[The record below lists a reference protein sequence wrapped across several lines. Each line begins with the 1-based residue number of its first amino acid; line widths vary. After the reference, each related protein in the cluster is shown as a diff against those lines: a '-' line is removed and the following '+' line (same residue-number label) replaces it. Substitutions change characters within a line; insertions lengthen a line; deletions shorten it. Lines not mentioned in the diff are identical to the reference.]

1 MQRTRQTYLS
11 IDYLP
16 TIGDKVARFQSFRG
30 LASRGQLWVPNCPWG
45 HRLVD
50 QLCVFPGK
58 ARDDGVDVCSLFGRG
73 LEGMLWSKAKVP
85 QEPKKGLKFGSWDW
99 ITHGTEDEG
108 PKQPR
113 VF

>member
-1 MQRTRQTYLS
+1 
-11 IDYLP
+11 
-16 TIGDKVARFQSFRG
+16 
-30 LASRGQLWVPNCPWG
+30 
-45 HRLVD
+45 
-50 QLCVFPGK
+50 
-58 ARDDGVDVCSLFGRG
+58 
-73 LEGMLWSKAKVP
+73 MLWSKAKVP